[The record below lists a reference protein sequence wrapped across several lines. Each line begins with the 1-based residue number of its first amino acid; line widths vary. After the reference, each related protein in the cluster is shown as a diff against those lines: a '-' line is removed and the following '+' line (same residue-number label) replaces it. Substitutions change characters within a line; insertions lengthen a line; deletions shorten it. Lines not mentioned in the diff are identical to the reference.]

1 MAVRRSAL
9 LSDLRAEL
17 ELDMSKIVAGPPPGR
32 FAQLVPAGM
41 TGRIRPAPGRHTAMR
56 SISLLLAAAC
66 ATSGSPTGGTIAI
79 KSFGY
84 PSARPVSYSV
94 GKGVISGSNLD
105 ARLDQG
111 CIRGTMRG
119 TPILLCSDPANPNHW
134 SGTTGDFTAVLNPNG
149 RSVNVE
155 GFLLLDPTRQV
166 MLNQVIPLGDGPAW
180 DELRRNPALLVIAST
195 AADLQAAHI
204 RT

>member
-1 MAVRRSAL
+1 
-9 LSDLRAEL
+9 
-17 ELDMSKIVAGPPPGR
+17 
-32 FAQLVPAGM
+32 
-41 TGRIRPAPGRHTAMR
+41 MR

-66 ATSGSPTGGTIAI
+66 ATSGGSSGGSIAI
-79 KSFGY
+79 RSYGN

-94 GKGVISGSNLD
+94 GKGIITGSNLD

-111 CIRGTMRG
+111 CIRGTMGG
-119 TPILLCSDPANPNHW
+119 TPIQLCSDPANPNHW
-134 SGTTGDFTAVLNPNG
+134 TGASGDFTTVLSKDG

-155 GFLLLDPTRQV
+155 GYFLLDTIRQV
-166 MLNQVIPLGDGPAW
+166 SLNQVIPLGEGPAW

-195 AADLQAAHI
+195 AVDLQAARI

>member
-1 MAVRRSAL
+1 
-9 LSDLRAEL
+9 
-17 ELDMSKIVAGPPPGR
+17 
-32 FAQLVPAGM
+32 
-41 TGRIRPAPGRHTAMR
+41 MR
-56 SISLLLAAAC
+56 SITLLLAAAC
-66 ATSGSPTGGTIAI
+66 ATSSGSSGGTIAI

-94 GKGVISGSNLD
+94 GKGVITGSNLD

-119 TPILLCSDPANPNHW
+119 TPIQLCSDPANPNHW
-134 SGTTGDFTAVLNPNG
+134 TGATGDFTAVLSPDK

-155 GFLLLDPTRQV
+155 GYLLLDPIRQV
-166 MLNQVIPLGDGPAW
+166 EVSQVIPLGQGAAW

>member
-1 MAVRRSAL
+1 
-9 LSDLRAEL
+9 
-17 ELDMSKIVAGPPPGR
+17 
-32 FAQLVPAGM
+32 
-41 TGRIRPAPGRHTAMR
+41 MR

-66 ATSGSPTGGTIAI
+66 ATSGGSSGGTVAI

-94 GKGVISGSNLD
+94 GNGVITGSNLD

-111 CIRGTMRG
+111 CIRGTMGG
-119 TPILLCSDPANPNHW
+119 TPIQLCSDPANPNHW
-134 SGTTGDFTAVLNPNG
+134 TGGSGDFTAVLSPDG

-155 GFLLLDPTRQV
+155 GDLWLDPIRRVT
-166 MLNQVIPLGDGPAW
+166 LNQVIPVGDGPAW

-195 AADLQAAHI
+195 AADLHAAHI

>member
-1 MAVRRSAL
+1 
-9 LSDLRAEL
+9 
-17 ELDMSKIVAGPPPGR
+17 
-32 FAQLVPAGM
+32 
-41 TGRIRPAPGRHTAMR
+41 MR
-56 SISLLLAAAC
+56 SIPLLLLAAAC
-66 ATSGSPTGGTIAI
+66 ATSGGSSGGTIAI

-94 GKGVISGSNLD
+94 GKGVITGSNLD

-119 TPILLCSDPANPNHW
+119 TPIQLCSDPANPNHW
-134 SGTTGDFTAVLNPNG
+134 TGTSGDFTAVLGPDG

-155 GFLLLDPTRQV
+155 GYFLLDIRQV
-166 MLNQVIPLGDGPAW
+166 TLNQVIPLGEGPAW

>member
-1 MAVRRSAL
+1 
-9 LSDLRAEL
+9 
-17 ELDMSKIVAGPPPGR
+17 
-32 FAQLVPAGM
+32 
-41 TGRIRPAPGRHTAMR
+41 MR
-56 SISLLLAAAC
+56 SITLLLAAAC
-66 ATSGSPTGGTIAI
+66 ATSSGSSGGTIAI

-94 GKGVISGSNLD
+94 GKGVITGSNLD

-111 CIRGTMRG
+111 CMRG
-119 TPILLCSDPANPNHW
+119 TPIQLCSDPANPNHW
-134 SGTTGDFTAVLNPNG
+134 TGATGDFTAVLSPDK

-155 GFLLLDPTRQV
+155 GYLLLDPIRQV
-166 MLNQVIPLGDGPAW
+166 EVSQVIPLGQGPAW

-195 AADLQAAHI
+195 AADLRAAHI